1 VILLDSNRFR
11 DPLTGE
17 DITMILQNPSRFQKV
32 FLAILFNPL
41 TDWAWDIILGQG
53 RWAWGGQQEE
63 QR

>member
-1 VILLDSNRFR
+1 
-11 DPLTGE
+11 
-17 DITMILQNPSRFQKV
+17 MILQNPSRFQKV